1 MSRAERQTSPPSGSD
16 RDGGWGGEGVGGGA
30 GDEAGAQSSERVV
43 RKLLAEA
50 AFWGRELRGRRSDPV
65 YV

>member
-1 MSRAERQTSPPSGSD
+1 MAA
-16 RDGGWGGEGVGGGA
+16 GVGGPGEGP

-50 AFWGRELRGRRSDPV
+50 AFWGGELRGRRSDPV